1 MPFVQTEAAPHQH
14 SPLAEGI
21 LRLVLDVAIQDRR
34 AASLSD
40 IASGLHCLGV
50 RQSPDEAQRA
60 LAQLTEEGLLDQSS
74 ASFPNPTWTLSQKG
88 LSLAA
93 EYESRARR
101 FELPPWP

>member
-1 MPFVQTEAAPHQH
+1 MPFVQTAAALLQH

-40 IASGLHCLGV
+40 IASGLHCLGM
-50 RQSPDEAQRA
+50 RQSPDEARGA
-60 LAQLTEEGLLDQSS
+60 LGQLTEGGLLDQSG
-74 ASFPNPTWTLSQKG
+74 ASFSTATWTLSQKG

-93 EYESRARR
+93 EYESRARQ
-101 FELPPWP
+101 FELHPWP